1 MTCIGYVIGFGLHSQ
16 DGREVSPTLPDF
28 LLVPTCV
35 QEVFSLPKFC
45 VSGRKKNE
53 VVCTLICAHIPA
65 SLPSSLLIAQS
76 SFKP

>member
-45 VSGRKKNE
+45 VSGRKK
-53 VVCTLICAHIPA
+53 
-65 SLPSSLLIAQS
+65 
-76 SFKP
+76 K